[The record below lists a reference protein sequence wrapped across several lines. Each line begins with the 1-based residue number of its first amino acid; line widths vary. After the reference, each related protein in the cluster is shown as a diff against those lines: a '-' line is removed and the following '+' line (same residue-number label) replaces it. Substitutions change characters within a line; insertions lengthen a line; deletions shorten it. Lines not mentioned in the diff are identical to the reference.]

1 MQVKAGTLWAG
12 SERKQFVVLSVTDI
26 DGHTW
31 VHYRDENGKTDEPRE
46 YSCYE
51 ESFIQR
57 FRPVLNESKI
67 SK

>member
-12 SERKQFVVLSVTDI
+12 RERKQFVVLSVTEI

-31 VHYRDENGKTDEPRE
+31 VHYRDNSGINESHE

-51 ESFIQR
+51 ESFIVR
-57 FRPVLNESKI
+57 FTPVVNESKR
-67 SK
+67 

>member
-1 MQVKAGTLWAG
+1 MQVNAG
-12 SERKQFVVLSVTDI
+12 SLWKGNDREKFVVISVTKI
-26 DGHTW
+26 DNHTW
-31 VHYRDENGKTDEPRE
+31 IHYRDDGKTDQPRE

-57 FRPVLNESKI
+57 FSPALNESKI